1 MGAIPPLTVFLM
13 PKQSRTLPVLATIL
27 TVGGLAL
34 LAIQF
39 LPVAAPSTEGAPQA
53 ESAVCRDLAAGYPD
67 KIGGHE
73 KTATSP
79 GAAVYGDHVI
89 TLRCGLPE
97 MLPTTDLCVTAD
109 GVDWVL
115 KDSGQGE
122 GDKTITTFG
131 RKPAAQA
138 VIDPEVPS
146 DVALVELAAAVK
158 NLPRNERKCIDQADA
173 AYPTP
178 TGHHTP

>member
-1 MGAIPPLTVFLM
+1 M
-13 PKQSRTLPVLATIL
+13 PKHSRTLPILASVLTLA
-27 TVGGLAL
+27 GAAL

-39 LPVAAPSTEGAPQA
+39 LPAEAPSAEGAPQA
-53 ESAVCRDLAAGYPD
+53 KGAICRDLAEGYPD

-79 GAAVYGDHVI
+79 GAAVYGDNVI

-97 MLPTTDLCVTAD
+97 MLPTTDMCVTVN

-115 KDSGQGE
+115 KNSGQGE

-131 RKPAAQA
+131 RKPAAEA

-158 NLPRNERKCIDQADA
+158 NLPRNGHRCIDQDDA
-173 AYPTP
+173 ARPSP
-178 TGHHTP
+178 TGSTHHTP